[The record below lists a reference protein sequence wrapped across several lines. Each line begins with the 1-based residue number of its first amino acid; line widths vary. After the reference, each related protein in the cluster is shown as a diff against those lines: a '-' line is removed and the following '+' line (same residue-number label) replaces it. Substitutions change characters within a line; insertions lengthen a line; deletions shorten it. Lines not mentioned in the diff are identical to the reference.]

1 MFGCG
6 EYSEKPATTDAQEN
20 QKHTPTNR
28 VAIPL
33 AVRENLGITF
43 ATVERR
49 KLEDTLRAPGRFE
62 YVPSAKREYRTML
75 SGQVE
80 LLVQQFEYVEEGTP
94 LFQIDSPQWREIQQ
108 TIAGHQASVQQLE
121 AKIEMFYP
129 LLLAHEQHEY
139 SAKLKVEMWKERL
152 QKLEAIQEA
161 GGGSQRELSAA
172 RAAHASALS
181 ELADVREKDAEF
193 DATYAETVAGLR
205 AATST
210 LEFELESAAALLNIS
225 NPMNDNWWKDVTAI
239 EVNATNA
246 GVVEHVD
253 VTNGAWVVAKENIL
267 NVVQPEKL
275 RFHALGL
282 QSDLGVLRD
291 GLQASIVPPTSS
303 SSGNA
308 IELQNTMHGTLQ
320 LGLTGD
326 ATDRTIDL
334 YVTPEQLAPWARAG
348 VTAQLEIVT
357 SESGHS
363 ELSIPLSSVQQDGL
377 TPIIFR
383 RAPNNPDEVIRIEAD
398 LGINDGR
405 WVAILSGVTDGD
417 EVVLDGG
424 FQLMLATSGTI
435 QKGGHFHADGTFHE
449 GDH

>member
-1 MFGCG
+1 
-6 EYSEKPATTDAQEN
+6 
-20 QKHTPTNR
+20 
-28 VAIPL
+28 
-33 AVRENLGITF
+33 
-43 ATVERR
+43 
-49 KLEDTLRAPGRFE
+49 
-62 YVPSAKREYRTML
+62 
-75 SGQVE
+75 
-80 LLVQQFEYVEEGTP
+80 
-94 LFQIDSPQWREIQQ
+94 
-108 TIAGHQASVQQLE
+108 
-121 AKIEMFYP
+121 
-129 LLLAHEQHEY
+129 
-139 SAKLKVEMWKERL
+139 MWEERL
-152 QKLEAIQEA
+152 QKLKAIQEA
-161 GGGSQRELSAA
+161 GGGSQRELSVA
-172 RAAHASALS
+172 RAAHAIALS
-181 ELADVREKDAEF
+181 ELAGAREKDAEF
-193 DATYAETVAGLR
+193 DAAYAETVAGLR
-205 AATST
+205 AATAT

-363 ELSIPLSSVQQDGL
+363 ELSIPLSAVQQDGL